1 MASKKAVVMKVAVLS
16 FVLALSSTV
25 ISARPD
31 AHVLDLF
38 DLLSAAEKRVSNNFV
53 RVVRGKNEGNSIAC
67 CDGCACSKSNP
78 PKCICYDT
86 FSDTN
91 RCEGCDACICTLT
104 DPPLCRCFDTTE
116 SCSPACSADAASNS
130 LLNRA
135 IVAPN

>member
-1 MASKKAVVMKVAVLS
+1 MASKKAVVMKVAVLA

-38 DLLSAAEKRVSNNFV
+38 DLLSAAESHVSNNF
-53 RVVRGKNEGNSIAC
+53 VVRGKNEGNSIAC
-67 CDGCACSKSNP
+67 CDACACTKSNP
-78 PKCICYDT
+78 PKCKCYDT

-91 RCEGCDACICTLT
+91 RCEGCDACICAVTY
-104 DPPLCRCFDTTE
+104 PPICRCYDTTE
-116 SCSPACSADAASNS
+116 SCSPVCSADAAANS
-130 LLNRA
+130 VLKRS